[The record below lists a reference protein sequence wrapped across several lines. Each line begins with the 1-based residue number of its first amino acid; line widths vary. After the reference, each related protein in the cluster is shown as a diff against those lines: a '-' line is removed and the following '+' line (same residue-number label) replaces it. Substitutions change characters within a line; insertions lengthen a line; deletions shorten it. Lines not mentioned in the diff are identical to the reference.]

1 MRILVVDDNPDILES
16 LALVLQSAG
25 HDARTAVDSRLALRL
40 HLERPA
46 DLLITDIFMPGADG
60 FETIAAFRERSP
72 DLKIIAMSGGGQL
85 ARRDYLGV
93 AMEVG
98 ADVMMRK
105 PFDPADLLRT
115 LDEMSA
121 DAA

>member
-25 HDARTAVDSRLALRL
+25 HEARTAIDSRVALRM
-40 HLERPA
+40 HAERPA

-72 DLKIIAMSGGGQL
+72 GLKIIAMSGGGRV
-85 ARRDYLGV
+85 ARRDYLGI
-93 AMEVG
+93 AKEVG
-98 ADVMMRK
+98 ADAMMRK